1 MFIVDDEFKNDIYA
15 NYAVYDLRNA
25 NQTESLIN
33 IFRTIFVIILLT
45 VGSYYFN
52 KDARRLILDP
62 IERITEKV
70 KIMASDPLA
79 VINGELENSGVL
91 SLAAKAAGQQQQE
104 DKFNEAYILE

>member
-1 MFIVDDEFKNDIYA
+1 MK

-25 NQTESLIN
+25 NQIESLIN

-79 VINGELENSGVL
+79 VINGELENAGVL
-91 SLAAKAAGQQQQE
+91 TIAAKSEGSAE
-104 DKFNEAYILE
+104 DKRE

>member
-1 MFIVDDEFKNDIYA
+1 MTEYQKVFIVDNKEGEEFSKNF
-15 NYAVYDLRNA
+15 AVYDLRDSNKI
-25 NQTESLIN
+25 ESLIN
-33 IFRTIFVIILLT
+33 IFRTVFVIILLT

-91 SLAAKAAGQQQQE
+91 TIAAKSEGSVKEKQE
-104 DKFNEAYILE
+104 